1 MANIGDQIRRNV
13 SRNISRATGVKRST
27 SSSTKSYDPRNQ
39 VSNYQTRLRGMG
51 VNPED
56 ATDDRNWLEKALN
69 LEKDQNLLFD
79 IFEILNRPQNALFSG
94 IKAVQEGEDFFEGLK
109 SGITGETKTSGKDLL
124 VNAGM
129 DDTEGQ
135 LDLSD
140 ILGFGLDVFAD
151 PIDIPMIPVKGV
163 AKGAKIADKAMD
175 TTRLI
180 SPAQG
185 IFRGAGKGIKKV
197 AGLADTGIEKVLG
210 KIDNKVLRN
219 AERVASETGKPLDN
233 ILRQLGGKSDLLGNY
248 QSLKKGISNSIDSS
262 KMLGGLVGKTRKS
275 ANSVNTAEEISR
287 RIETNLEDL
296 SRKTAEKLNMNPDKL
311 AEELSI
317 IIESEQK
324 TGIDALEWLKK
335 LGADNNTFE
344 GTTESVEKLKNLIKE
359 NAPSIKFKNS
369 TNPNKLVIDT
379 KKSKFLDDF
388 KNNKDIKKAL
398 SNLNLEKDLGYN
410 EAEKQL
416 IESLKEKF
424 NSNKDLKNLLKEHEK
439 GYSRIADAYKEYAGV
454 DFDFARQP
462 GYIRKA
468 QGDLQTDASKIIKSD
483 LTGNI
488 KGKGLINEKTF
499 GTREYA
505 SGLVAN
511 RQKQEELINKIGGEL
526 QEDGTKSIGKIQ
538 KRQQNLETKL
548 YENRKETLKVA
559 REKVSESLEKA
570 KNFNINATKL
580 GEKETKIRGAIE
592 STRNNLVDVQK
603 KLNDKTINRINN
615 IKDASLHNSFSK
627 HTQKVSEYTKE
638 YNSIIEQM
646 SKKNIPDTELKKLTA
661 KSEKLQ
667 EQINKVN
674 AQIDG
679 DLIRIN
685 NYVDKKTLTQINQTN
700 TALKKASA
708 LGGRGERLSNQ
719 LSKNLTNQ
727 KILKQ
732 SNQDMIDSLE
742 KKLKTIDLQLGS
754 LSPERDAI
762 YKKEIA
768 RLEKAKSLLESNEA
782 KELFNLNYHMG
793 MKDFIDQA
801 SQYSKGAKIYN
812 DALLY
817 GTFNDENVIK
827 IIENSAEKTP
837 RGFVKVDGT
846 KLQKQFDAIKDL
858 LPDKSSDALQLL
870 AENYTG
876 KKLLLDKDF
885 ANLINVIG
893 KSNEEANG
901 LVKLIDGFNNTF
913 KKYKILTPG
922 FQVRNIAGNATNM
935 ALSGVPINKIPEYY
949 AKATGILN
957 SADDLLDKVAKG
969 VKLTGKDA
977 DNWKLL
983 QQFYEGGF
991 TKAGTKLQDLE
1002 ELREKVLNK
1011 KGPLNWL
1018 TKKNADL
1025 NESIDAMNRMA
1036 LLMYAND
1043 TPKYVEKLGK
1053 SNAID
1058 AVKYALMDPSNMSD
1072 FEKTTMKKIIPF
1084 YTFTKQNLL
1093 YQATNIMNNTPKY
1106 NRLIKGLNS
1115 IYGNLNENEYF
1126 NYQKEGMQLPLPIT
1140 DSNGNRIFLKTNL
1153 PLSDLGEWMSNP
1165 VQRTLA
1171 STSPLIRTPFE
1182 MVTGKNIFTG
1192 KDSYYNALSDAY
1204 ETVTGNKPSEGV
1216 SNAMAKAE
1224 QILAGLGVDTISTN
1238 MLKKV
1243 TSAVKTYNGNMDSQA
1258 MWAEIFRSILQNTNQ
1273 EKIEKSRAY
1282 EDLSKYQAYIKQL
1295 KNQGIEVPT
1304 IKELNNQSKRSL
1316 RRVQN
1321 RRKSR

>member
-1 MANIGDQIRRNV
+1 MANIGAQIRKNIR
-13 SRNISRATGVKRST
+13 RNISRATGVKRST
-27 SSSTKSYDPRNQ
+27 SSSNTRTFDPEKQNK
-39 VSNYQTRLRGMG
+39 NYETRLKSLGI
-51 VNPED
+51 NPEE
-56 ATDDRNWLEKALN
+56 ATDNRNFIEKALN
-69 LEKDQNLLFD
+69 LEKDQNILFD
-79 IFEILNRPQNALFSG
+79 IFELINRPQNALFTG
-94 IKAVQEGEDFFEGLK
+94 ISNAINGEDFFEGLGQ
-109 SGITGETKTSGKDLL
+109 GITGERKTSGKDLL
-124 VNAGM
+124 VGLGM
-129 DDTEGQ
+129 DDAEGE

-140 ILGFGLDVFAD
+140 VLGFGLDVFAD
-151 PIDIPMIPVKGV
+151 PMDIPFLPAK
-163 AKGAKIADKAMD
+163 AATKGAKALMSP
-175 TTRLI
+175 TEGVFRL
-180 SPAQG
+180 
-185 IFRGAGKGIKKV
+185 AGKGIKGTAK
-197 AGLADTGIEKVLG
+197 LADKGVEKVLG
-210 KIDNKVLRN
+210 AVDNKVLRN
-219 AERVASETGKPLDN
+219 IEKIAGDNPNKIAEITK
-233 ILRQLGGKSDLLGNY
+233 QLGGKSDLLGDY
-248 QSLKKGISNSIDSS
+248 RALKKGVSNSIDSS

-275 ANSVNTAEEISR
+275 ANSVNTAENISR
-287 RIETNLEDL
+287 RIQVNLEDL
-296 SRKTAEKLNMNPDKL
+296 SKKTAEKLNMDPNKL
-311 AEELSI
+311 VEELSI

-324 TGIDALEWLKK
+324 TGIDALEWLRK

-344 GTTESVEKLKNLIKE
+344 GTAESVEKLKNLIRE

-379 KKSKFLDDF
+379 KNSKFLDDF
-388 KNNKDIKKAL
+388 KNNKDIQEAL
-398 SNLNLEKDLGYN
+398 SNLKLEKDLGYN

-424 NSNKDLKNLLKEHEK
+424 NSNKDLKNLLKEHKE

-454 DFDFARQP
+454 DFGFAREP

-468 QGDLQTDASKIIKSD
+468 QGDLQTDASKILKSD
-483 LTGNI
+483 LTGNVR
-488 KGKGLINEKTF
+488 GKGLINEKTF
-499 GTREYA
+499 GKREYA

-526 QEDGTKSIGKIQ
+526 QENGTKSIGKIQ
-538 KRQQNLETKL
+538 KRQQNLEAKL
-548 YENRKETLKVA
+548 YENRKETLKIA

-570 KNFNINATKL
+570 KNFNINTTKL

-603 KLNDKTINRINN
+603 KLNNKTIDRINN
-615 IKDASLHNSFSK
+615 IKDASLHNSFSQ
-627 HTQKVSEYTKE
+627 HTKKVSEYTKE
-638 YNSIIEQM
+638 YNNIIEQM
-646 SKKNIPDTELKKLTA
+646 SKKNITDAELQKLTS

-667 EQINKVN
+667 GQINKVN

-700 TALKKASA
+700 TALKKASN
-708 LGGRGERLSNQ
+708 LGSRGEKLSNQ

-732 SNQDMIDSLE
+732 SNQGMIDSLE

-768 RLEKAKSLLESNEA
+768 KLEKAKSLLESNEA

-801 SQYSKGAKIYN
+801 SQYAKGAKIYN

-817 GTFNDENVIK
+817 GTFNNENIIK
-827 IIENSAEKTP
+827 IFENSAEKTP

-846 KLQKQFDAIKDL
+846 KLQKQFNAIKDL
-858 LPDKSSDALQLL
+858 LPSKSSDALELL

-893 KSNEEANG
+893 KSNDEANA
-901 LVKLIDGFNNTF
+901 LVKLVDSFNNTF
-913 KKYKILTPG
+913 KKYKVLSPG
-922 FQVRNIAGNATNM
+922 FQVRNIVGNATNM
-935 ALSGVPINKIPEYY
+935 ALSGVPVNKIPQYY
-949 AKATGILN
+949 AKATGVLN
-957 SADDLLDKVAKG
+957 SADELLDKVAKG
-969 VKLTGKDA
+969 IKLTGEDA

-1018 TKKNADL
+1018 TKKNTDW
-1025 NESIDAMNRMA
+1025 NQSIDAMNRMA

-1043 TPKYVEKLGK
+1043 TPKYLEKLGK
-1053 SNAID
+1053 TNAID

-1072 FEKTTMKKIIPF
+1072 FEKGAMKKIIPF

-1093 YQATNIMNNTPKY
+1093 YHATNIMQNTPKY

-1115 IYGNLNENEYF
+1115 IYSNLDENEYF
-1126 NYQKEGMQLPLPIT
+1126 KYQKEGMQIPLPIT
-1140 DSNGNRIFLKTNL
+1140 DSNGNRLFLKTNL
-1153 PLSDLGEWMSNP
+1153 PLSDLGEWMESP
-1165 VQRTLA
+1165 LQRTLA

-1182 MVTGKNIFTG
+1182 MVTGQNIFTG
-1192 KDSYYNALSDAY
+1192 KDNYYNALGGAY
-1204 ETVTGNKPSEGV
+1204 ETITGNKPSEKA
-1216 SNAMAKAE
+1216 SNLMGKAE
-1224 QILAGLGVDTISTN
+1224 QILSGLGVDTISTN
-1238 MLKKV
+1238 LLKKV
-1243 TSAVKTYNGNMDSQA
+1243 TSAIKTYNGDMDSQA
-1258 MWAEIFRSILQNTNQ
+1258 MWAEIFRSIIQNTNQ
-1273 EKIEKSRAY
+1273 SKIET
-1282 EDLSKYQAYIKQL
+1282 SKAFENLDVYQKYIKQL
-1295 KNQGIEVPT
+1295 KNQGINVPT
-1304 IKELNNQSKRSL
+1304 IKELSSQNKRAL
-1316 RRVQN
+1316 KRVQN
-1321 RRKSR
+1321 RRNSNK

>member
-1 MANIGDQIRRNV
+1 MANIGNQIRKNI
-13 SRNISRATGVKRST
+13 SRNISKTTGVKRST
-27 SSSTKSYDPRNQ
+27 SSSNTRNFDPEKQNK
-39 VSNYQTRLRGMG
+39 NYETRLKSLGI
-51 VNPED
+51 NPEE
-56 ATDDRNWLEKALN
+56 ATDNRNFIERALN
-69 LEKDQNLLFD
+69 LEKDQNILFD
-79 IFEILNRPQNALFSG
+79 IFELINRPQNALFTG
-94 IKAVQEGEDFFEGLK
+94 ISNAINGDDFFEGLRQ
-109 SGITGETKTSGKDLL
+109 GITGEKKTSGKDLL
-124 VNAGM
+124 VGLGM

-140 ILGFGLDVFAD
+140 VLGFGLDVFAD
-151 PIDIPMIPVKGV
+151 PMDIPFLPAKAATKGT
-163 AKGAKIADKAMD
+163 KALMSP
-175 TTRLI
+175 TEGVFRL
-180 SPAQG
+180 
-185 IFRGAGKGIKKV
+185 AGKGIKGTAK
-197 AGLADTGIEKVLG
+197 LADKGVEKVLG
-210 KIDNKVLRN
+210 AVDNKVLKN
-219 AERVASETGKPLDN
+219 IGKIAGDNPNKIAEITK
-233 ILRQLGGKSDLLGNY
+233 QLGGKSDLLGDY
-248 QSLKKGISNSIDSS
+248 RALKKGVSNSIDSS

-275 ANSVNTAEEISR
+275 ANSVNTAENISR
-287 RIETNLEDL
+287 RIQVNLEDL
-296 SRKTAEKLNMNPDKL
+296 SKKTAEKLNMDPNKL

-317 IIESEQK
+317 LIESEQK

-344 GTTESVEKLKNLIKE
+344 GTAESVEKLKNLIRE
-359 NAPSIKFKNS
+359 NAPDIKFKNS

-379 KKSKFLDDF
+379 GKTGSLYLDDF
-388 KNNKDIKKAL
+388 KNNKDIQKAL
-398 SNLNLEKDLGYN
+398 SNLKFEKDLGYN

-424 NSNKDLKNLLKEHEK
+424 NSNKELKNLLEEHKK

-454 DFDFARQP
+454 DFGFAREP

-468 QGDLQTDASKIIKSD
+468 QGDLQTDASKILKSD
-483 LTGNI
+483 LTGNT
-488 KGKGLINEKTF
+488 KGKGLVNEKTF
-499 GTREYA
+499 GKREYA

-538 KRQQNLETKL
+538 KRQQNLEAKL

-627 HTQKVSEYTKE
+627 HTQKVSEYSKE
-638 YNSIIEQM
+638 YNNIIEQM
-646 SKKNIPDTELKKLTA
+646 SKKNITDTELQKLTS

-700 TALKKASA
+700 TAIKKASN
-708 LGGRGERLSNQ
+708 LGSKEERLSNQ

-727 KILKQ
+727 NILKQ

-742 KKLKTIDLQLGS
+742 KRLKNIDLQLGS

-768 RLEKAKSLLESNEA
+768 KLEKTKSILESNEA

-817 GTFNDENVIK
+817 GTLKDDNIIK
-827 IIENSAEKTP
+827 IVEDVSQEIP
-837 RGFVKVDGT
+837 RGFVKIDGT
-846 KLQKQFDAIKDL
+846 KLQKQFNAVKDL
-858 LPDKSSDALQLL
+858 LPKESSSALELL
-870 AENYTG
+870 GAEFAGN
-876 KKLLLDKDF
+876 KLVVDKDF
-885 ANLINVIG
+885 ANLINIVG
-893 KSNEEANG
+893 KTKEQASS
-901 LVKLIDGFNNTF
+901 LVKLVDGFNNTF

-922 FQVRNIAGNATNM
+922 FHIRNIAGNATNM
-935 ALSGVPINKIPEYY
+935 ALSGVPVNQIPKYY
-949 AKATGILN
+949 AKATGVLN
-957 SADDLLDKVAKG
+957 SADDLLAKVAQG
-969 VKLTGKDA
+969 IELTGKEA

-1002 ELREKVLNK
+1002 QLREKVANK

-1018 TKKNADL
+1018 TKKNADW
-1025 NESIDAMNRMA
+1025 NESVDAMNRMA

-1043 TPKYVEKLGK
+1043 TPKYLEKLGK
-1053 SNAID
+1053 TNAID

-1072 FEKTTMKKIIPF
+1072 FEKGAMKKIIPF
-1084 YTFTKQNLL
+1084 YTFTKQNIL
-1093 YQATNIMNNTPKY
+1093 YHATNIMQNTPKY

-1115 IYGNLNENEYF
+1115 IYSNLDENEYF
-1126 NYQKEGMQLPLPIT
+1126 KYQKEGMQIPLPIT
-1140 DSNGNRIFLKTNL
+1140 DSNGNRLFLKTNL
-1153 PLSDLGEWMSNP
+1153 PLSDLGEWMESP
-1165 VQRTLA
+1165 LQRTLA

-1182 MVTGKNIFTG
+1182 MVTGQNIFTG
-1192 KDSYYNALSDAY
+1192 KDNYYNALGGAY
-1204 ETVTGNKPSEGV
+1204 ETITGNKPSEKA
-1216 SNAMAKAE
+1216 SNLMGKAE
-1224 QILAGLGVDTISTN
+1224 QILSGLGVDTISTN
-1238 MLKKV
+1238 LLKKV
-1243 TSAVKTYNGNMDSQA
+1243 TSAIKTYNGDMDSQA
-1258 MWAEIFRSILQNTNQ
+1258 MWAEIFRSIIQNTNQ
-1273 EKIEKSRAY
+1273 SKIETSKAY
-1282 EDLSKYQAYIKQL
+1282 ENLDTYQKYIKQL

-1304 IKELNNQSKRSL
+1304 IKELSSQNKRAL

-1321 RRKSR
+1321 RRNSNK